1 MFYNISGIAKT
12 KKWLGGFPVWGAT
25 AEVFIEKRGS
35 KVIIYLAVSFFF
47 FLIWLY
53 LKCLA
58 YVRNFTQLLVVVFRF
73 LRFKKNLV
81 DSGFSLLS

>member
-25 AEVFIEKRGS
+25 AEVFIEKRGG

-47 FLIWLY
+47 FN
-53 LKCLA
+53 LA
-58 YVRNFTQLLVVVFRF
+58 V
-73 LRFKKNLV
+73 
-81 DSGFSLLS
+81 S